1 MNNED
6 LLRAFTTCKGCNG
19 VLENLIGALQNV
31 DPAVIV
37 IALEGLYRI
46 EGDVKSNQ
54 FPKFLLGF
62 PQNSLTKNIRDCL
75 RKWRCESPLW
85 QTYSGAFNRVPR
97 FLRSLTIFETFEVP
111 LFIDD
116 YGQKKLLS
124 GYKDKIEDIHIN
136 GETPIFHVTHS
147 DEAKKIC
154 DEEKLK
160 PSDNK
165 NIIKGVWFGLDNSQ
179 NSVYGSK
186 RFETTL
192 SKLGVTGLRQ
202 GEIVVY
208 KNEVNVILYAADDKG
223 FEGLKKPTD
232 DAETKAN
239 STAYVNVSIFVP
251 SRFLPPQERFW
262 KVFSEPTEVK
272 HGPFC
277 VRASRS
283 TESGFN
289 RLNCDE
295 LNYR

>member
-6 LLRAFTTCKGCNG
+6 LLRAFTTGMGCNG
-19 VLENLIGALQNV
+19 VLENLLKALQNV

-37 IALEGLYRI
+37 IALEGLYRV

-75 RKWRCESPLW
+75 RKWRCESPLC
-85 QTYSGAFNRVPR
+85 QAYSGAFYRVPT
-97 FLRSLTIFETFEVP
+97 FLRSLTIFKTFEVP

-116 YGQKKLLS
+116 YGGKKLLS
-124 GYKDKIEDIHIN
+124 WYQDKIEDIHIN

-147 DEAKKIC
+147 EEAKKIR
-154 DEEKLK
+154 EEGKFN

-192 SKLGVTGLRQ
+192 SKLGVTGLHQ
-202 GEIVVY
+202 GEIVAY
-208 KNEVNVILYAADDKG
+208 KNEVNVILYAADDAK

-232 DAETKAN
+232 GAVREAN
-239 STAYVNVSIFVP
+239 PMAYVQLSIFVP
-251 SRFLPPQERFW
+251 SRFFIQKKFSE
-262 KVFSEPTEVK
+262 VFGEPTEVK
-272 HGPFC
+272 HSPFC

-283 TESGFN
+283 AESHFDYFN
-289 RLNCDE
+289 CHE
-295 LNYR
+295 LNNDE